1 MKISTINTL
10 IAILFLMSS
19 FVAFSQS
26 KKQAPPSETISNENP
41 KQASDSRSLIF
52 SEDFSTGTFP
62 PSGWSTVGVGQQNWA
77 AGASNLAGGV
87 APEAVFTG
95 LPGFTGNSKLV
106 TPIIATTPD
115 EMVILQFN
123 HFAHDYGS
131 GYTLLVETTGDGTN
145 WNEVW
150 SVDVDGSI
158 SPETVFVAIEN
169 DDLGSYSFQIAFT
182 FSGNSSKIFSWHLDN
197 IMLNENLAYD
207 AEATNILVP
216 SLAGYTDKIAPLAVL
231 TNMGSETISFD
242 ATVEILDATSTVVYT
257 ETMTV
262 ADLPSFERK
271 VLTFPRWTAIVGTY
285 TVNLTTSL
293 AGDENPDNDLATST
307 MEILENVIFKQPLYE
322 EFTSSTCAPCA
333 MQNPAL
339 DAVLAANPITHSL
352 IKYQVNWPGV
362 GDPYYTPECSVRT
375 NYYGNSQAPKLYIN
389 SNSQWVAG
397 MTQAVYDSYIGL
409 PTTMAID
416 IVTAYID
423 PDGNVTIDANINVTE
438 NLAAGLKLHIAVV
451 EKTTHG
457 NVATN
462 GETEFNNVMLKMLPN
477 ASGTTLEALTIG
489 NTVAI
494 TESYNMSQTF
504 MEEPADLAVIVFVQ
518 DDSNKNILQSEMMD
532 ISILTGIENPALPAS
547 AILIF
552 PNPASNHINIHS
564 ESAIQHLFVFNQMGQ
579 TVFETQA
586 DALRLNVDISNLE
599 RGIYLFKVITEKGSS
614 VRKVLVE

>member
-1 MKISTINTL
+1 MC
-10 IAILFLMSS
+10 SS
-19 FVAFSQS
+19 
-26 KKQAPPSETISNENP
+26 
-41 KQASDSRSLIF
+41 
-52 SEDFSTGTFP
+52 
-62 PSGWSTVGVGQQNWA
+62 
-77 AGASNLAGGV
+77 
-87 APEAVFTG
+87 
-95 LPGFTGNSKLV
+95 
-106 TPIIATTPD
+106 
-115 EMVILQFN
+115 
-123 HFAHDYGS
+123 
-131 GYTLLVETTGDGTN
+131 
-145 WNEVW
+145 
-150 SVDVDGSI
+150 
-158 SPETVFVAIEN
+158 
-169 DDLGSYSFQIAFT
+169 DL
-182 FSGNSSKIFSWHLDN
+182 
-197 IMLNENLAYD
+197 
-207 AEATNILVP
+207 
-216 SLAGYTDKIAPLAVL
+216 
-231 TNMGSETISFD
+231 
-242 ATVEILDATSTVVYT
+242 
-257 ETMTV
+257 
-262 ADLPSFERK
+262 
-271 VLTFPRWTAIVGTY
+271 
-285 TVNLTTSL
+285 
-293 AGDENPDNDLATST
+293 
-307 MEILENVIFKQPLYE
+307 
-322 EFTSSTCAPCA
+322 
-333 MQNPAL
+333 
-339 DAVLAANPITHSL
+339 
-352 IKYQVNWPGV
+352 QVNWPGV